1 MRGLAD
7 DAPGA
12 APAVDG
18 SIGEVAEHARGLAGH
33 HALALGLGERLF
45 EHRLQV
51 AIARQTK
58 HVVDAVRLAPPRQ
71 RGVGKAAVGTQ
82 DDAHPR
88 PLLTDLRDNARH
100 LLDGAVAAR
109 DVRTPLPGQQ
119 QVPAA
124 EHVERQIAVFVV
136 DPMGRDVERDRR
148 SGRVRLLTH
157 PLRRRSC
164 KLQLSDPKRR
174 PLLSTGTEV
183 SAEVGG

>member
-124 EHVERQIAVFVV
+124 EHVE
-136 DPMGRDVERDRR
+136 
-148 SGRVRLLTH
+148 
-157 PLRRRSC
+157 LRRRSC

-174 PLLSTGTEV
+174 PL
-183 SAEVGG
+183 SAPIVNGHRSFRRSGRLNFLVWR